1 TAATLVDD
9 AENNEVEVWTRPF
22 RYIGVDVQY
31 FAALVVPA
39 GDQEQSPYFTRVVP
53 VVVHETE
60 NEQHSDVSFE
70 MVSQE
75 LVLPAETS
83 VTHDLT
89 LFLGPKR
96 TELLLSYEADGI
108 IDHGWFAVIA
118 NAMTW
123 LVKTFHAWGIP
134 YGIAIIMLT
143 VIVRGCMFPISKKQ
157 ALSAKRMKELQPQL
171 TELRDKYKEDRQA
184 LAQAQMEL
192 YRKANFNPLAG
203 CLPVFM
209 QLPIFIGL
217 YRALSN
223 SVDLRMAPFLWFDNL
238 AAPDNLMTMS
248 FSLPFIGNSF
258 NLLPLITMG
267 LFWFQQKMFM
277 PPATNPEMEMQQKM
291 MSYMMIFFGFL
302 FYHVPAGLCVYFI
315 ASSGWGMSERKLLE
329 YLPEKPQPE
338 NTKPRKE
345 GWLARKMKE
354 LQEIA
359 EMQQQLQQRQ
369 SLKDRESHPHDKS
382 PHPVDAGGNKSKK
395 KRPGKG
401 GGRRR

>member
-1 TAATLVDD
+1 
-9 AENNEVEVWTRPF
+9 
-22 RYIGVDVQY
+22 
-31 FAALVVPA
+31 
-39 GDQEQSPYFTRVVP
+39 
-53 VVVHETE
+53 
-60 NEQHSDVSFE
+60 
-70 MVSQE
+70 
-75 LVLPAETS
+75 
-83 VTHDLT
+83 
-89 LFLGPKR
+89 
-96 TELLLSYEADGI
+96 
-108 IDHGWFAVIA
+108 
-118 NAMTW
+118 MTW

-223 SVDLRMAPFLWFDNL
+223 SVRSAHGSVSVVRQSGCAGQSDDDVLL
-238 AAPDNLMTMS
+238 AA
-248 FSLPFIGNSF
+248 IHRK
-258 NLLPLITMG
+258 LIQPAAADHNGTV
-267 LFWFQQKMFM
+267 LVPAKMFM

-315 ASSGWGMSERKLLE
+315 GVEWLGHGRTQAAGISA
-329 YLPEKPQPE
+329 EKPQPE

-382 PHPVDAGGNKSKK
+382 PHPLT
-395 KRPGKG
+395 
-401 GGRRR
+401 RRK